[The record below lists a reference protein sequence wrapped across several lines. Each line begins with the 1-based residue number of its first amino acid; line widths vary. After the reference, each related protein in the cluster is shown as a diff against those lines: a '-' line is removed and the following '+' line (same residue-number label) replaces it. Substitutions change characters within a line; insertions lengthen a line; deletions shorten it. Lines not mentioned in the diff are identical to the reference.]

1 MAGQI
6 PHRGQPAARGEVAD
20 GHHRGELS
28 PDLFEQGDSGPGA
41 RRMTRRRARPAWSE
55 KSTRAGERINCLLY
69 WYEKANDP
77 GSGRIVGIRI
87 RCRAFLCH

>member
-1 MAGQI
+1 
-6 PHRGQPAARGEVAD
+6 
-20 GHHRGELS
+20 
-28 PDLFEQGDSGPGA
+28 
-41 RRMTRRRARPAWSE
+41 MTRRRARPAWSE